1 MNVEAYLRRI
11 GYNRPRGPSA
21 TTLRNLHRQHLFTVP
36 FENLDIALGT
46 PIILDPDALFD
57 KIVIRKRGGF
67 CYELNSVFH
76 DLLTAL
82 GFRAEMLSARVRSD
96 KGEFSQE
103 FDHMLLKVNL
113 EEAWIADVGFGE
125 SFVDPLPLRVMN
137 APPNI
142 APEYGLV
149 LSNEEW
155 DLVRRQ
161 KDGSYVPVYRF
172 TEVARQLGDFNA
184 MCRYHQTSPES
195 HFMRNRICSR
205 ATPDGRITV
214 AGMRLIVT
222 RSGERQESELSSKEE
237 LQDCLL
243 QHFGIALSPKSNW
256 SRLTV

>member
-1 MNVEAYLRRI
+1 
-11 GYNRPRGPSA
+11 
-21 TTLRNLHRQHLFTVP
+21 
-36 FENLDIALGT
+36 
-46 PIILDPDALFD
+46 
-57 KIVIRKRGGF
+57 
-67 CYELNSVFH
+67 
-76 DLLTAL
+76 
-82 GFRAEMLSARVRSD
+82 
-96 KGEFSQE
+96 
-103 FDHMLLKVNL
+103 
-113 EEAWIADVGFGE
+113 
-125 SFVDPLPLRVMN
+125 
-137 APPNI
+137 
-142 APEYGLV
+142 

>member
-11 GYNRPRGPSA
+11 GYNGPRHPSA

-36 FENLDIALGT
+36 FENLDVGLRT
-46 PIILDPDALFD
+46 PIILNPDALFD
-57 KIVIRKRGGF
+57 KIVIHKRGGF

-76 DLLTAL
+76 DLLAAL
-82 GFRAEMLSARVRSD
+82 GFRVEMLSARVRSD

-113 EEAWIADVGFGE
+113 EESWIADVGFGD
-125 SFVDPLPLRVMN
+125 SFVDPLPLRGMDAQPDV
-137 APPNI
+137 APD
-142 APEYGLV
+142 YGLV

-155 DLVRRQ
+155 DLARRQ
-161 KDGSYVPVYRF
+161 KDGSYVPLYRF

-195 HFMRNRICSR
+195 HFTRNHICSR
-205 ATPDGRITV
+205 ARPDGRITV
-214 AGMRLIVT
+214 TGVRLIVT
-222 RSGERQESELSSKEE
+222 RSGERQESELKSKEE

-243 QHFGIALSPKSNW
+243 QHFGIALPKNADW
-256 SRLTV
+256 SRLMA